1 MPMPA
6 ASHRLRRA
14 PSRQFNT
21 IFGRIGEWMRHRRET
36 RLLQELTDAQLKDIG
51 LSRAEIESVV
61 QNSRAFGWPG

>member
-1 MPMPA
+1 MPTPV

-14 PSRQFNT
+14 PSRQFST

-61 QNSRAFGWPG
+61 RTSRAFGWPG